1 MGTFP
6 AILIFGRIM
15 QIQII
20 AIGKIK
26 ERFLQEGIAEYVK
39 RLRPYVNLQILELAE
54 EKRHASASVS
64 AEKAAMEKEGE
75 RILAAIPPGSFIIA
89 LDVKGTGWS
98 SMELAESFR
107 QRELAGKN
115 QITFVI
121 GGDLG
126 LSLAVLS
133 RSDMRLSLSKMTFT
147 HPLARLLLLEQIYR
161 ACRIN
166 HNEPY
171 HK

>member
-1 MGTFP
+1 
-6 AILIFGRIM
+6 M

-26 ERFLQEGIAEYVK
+26 EEFLRKGVAEYEK
-39 RLRPYVNLQILELAE
+39 RLRPYLNLKIVELTE
-54 EKRHASASVS
+54 EKRSSSASLS
-64 AEKAAMEKEGE
+64 AEKTAIVKEGE
-75 RILAAIPPGSFIIA
+75 RILAAVPSGSFVIA
-89 LDVKGTGWS
+89 LDPGGTSLS
-98 SMELAESFR
+98 SLELAGFLR

-126 LSLAVLS
+126 LSRVILS
-133 RSDMRLSLSKMTFT
+133 RSDIRLSLSKMTFT
-147 HPLARLLLLEQIYR
+147 HQIARLLLIEQIYR

-166 HNEPY
+166 SGEPY

>member
-1 MGTFP
+1 
-6 AILIFGRIM
+6 M

-20 AIGKIK
+20 AVGKIK
-26 ERFLQEGIAEYVK
+26 EKFLQEGIAEYEK
-39 RLRPYVNLQILELAE
+39 RLHPYVKLKIVELAE
-54 EKRHASASVS
+54 EKRPISASLS
-64 AEKAAMEKEGE
+64 AGKGAMEKEGV

-98 SMELAESFR
+98 SEELAEFFR
-107 QRELAGKN
+107 QKELAGKN

-126 LSLAVLS
+126 LSPEVLA
-133 RSDMRLSLSKMTFT
+133 RSGMRLSLSNMTFT
-147 HPLARLLLLEQIYR
+147 HPMARFLLLEQVYR
-161 ACRIN
+161 ACRITSG
-166 HNEPY
+166 EPY